1 MAPAGVLI
9 TGASGLVGSA
19 LVPALEAGGARVSRM
34 GRRAGPEPGTL
45 VWNPDARSI
54 PRPALEGFDAVVHL
68 AGESIAS
75 GRWTQAR
82 KARLLGSRVGGTRL
96 LCETLAALERPP
108 RVLVSASAT
117 GYYGDRGGEV
127 LDEGCAPGSGFLAGL
142 ARAWEESTAAADAR
156 GIRVVRLRIAPVL
169 APRGGLLAPLRLP
182 FRLGLGGPLGSGRQW
197 MSWIALDDLIAAIR
211 HVLSR
216 DDLRGAV
223 NAAAPGAVTNREFT
237 RTLARV
243 LCRPAILRVPAVVL
257 RVVLGEMADEAL
269 LASTRVEPRRLVAS
283 GFTFRDPELEPA
295 LRHVLT

>member
-117 GYYGDRGGEV
+117 GFYGDRGGEV
-127 LDEGCAPGSGFLAGL
+127 LDEDCLPGSGFLAGL